1 MAISALH
8 NTDKDGL
15 HFCRCD
21 RIFDKKKKKA
31 SFRRRAYIWPSFQW
45 DKEFMK
51 VGEGVAARGCG
62 QSGRQETT
70 RSHFIPTQEAESQNR
85 K

>member
-1 MAISALH
+1 MDYISVGVIEYL
-8 NTDKDGL
+8 T
-15 HFCRCD
+15 
-21 RIFDKKKKKA
+21 KKKKA